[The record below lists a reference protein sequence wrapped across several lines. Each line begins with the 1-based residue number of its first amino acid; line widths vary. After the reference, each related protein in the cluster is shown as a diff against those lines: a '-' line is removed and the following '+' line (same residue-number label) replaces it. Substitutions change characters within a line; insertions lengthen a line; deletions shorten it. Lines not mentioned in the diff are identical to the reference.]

1 MEAEQ
6 ISILIP
12 ALFLL
17 FLGMIEALGGLYF
30 NNDRRTK
37 NDYAIE
43 ILGLVTLPTLI
54 QPAILLTVLF
64 RRLFCK
70 FFFVVACCGIF
81 SVR

>member
-6 ISILIP
+6 ISKLIP

-17 FLGMIEALGGLYF
+17 VLADVEALGGLYF
-30 NNDRRTK
+30 NNRRTK

-54 QPAILLTVLF
+54 
-64 RRLFCK
+64 
-70 FFFVVACCGIF
+70 
-81 SVR
+81 